1 MRRVS
6 QLVLWLVV
14 LVAALAAAGCTEG
27 GIGMGVPISGGARWG
42 TGGGG
47 PDILVGGGPS
57 F

>member
-1 MRRVS
+1 MTRVS

-14 LVAALAAAGCTEG
+14 LAAALAAAGCTEG
-27 GIGMGVPISGGARWG
+27 GIGMGVPATGARWG

-47 PDILVGGGPS
+47 PDILVGGGPA